1 MFSIRRV
8 TQSRAF
14 KVSLGAFGFLVAL
27 SAILMYWILFVRVTN
42 TGLTFENELRIPP
55 EMEMKVNEDGAKV
68 FDLSVEHGEMEFFPD
83 QLAETMGVNGNY
95 LGPTIR
101 ASRGDRVILNVRNYL
116 KEDTTMHWHGMHVPA
131 LMDGT
136 PHQTI
141 SPGKIWTADY
151 EITQE
156 AGTMWYHP
164 HTHGRTAVQ
173 VYHGI
178 AGLFILDDEN
188 STCMDLPDTYGEDDI
203 PLIIQDRLFNEDGS
217 LNYEIRRGANYG
229 DTILVNGTY
238 DPHVSVEARKIRFR
252 ILNGS
257 NARIYWIGFDDQR
270 EFQQIATDGGFLDSP
285 VDTIRVRI
293 APGERAE
300 IVVDFSD
307 GEDIKL
313 KGFPEAGLLETFDSW
328 SQATTNGHFDLLEIR
343 PEPASRDSHVIPEKL
358 NQIARLERDSA
369 DVERIMAMGGMVI
382 NGKSMDMGR
391 IDERVRL
398 GDTEIWEIRNQTG
411 RMHPFHV
418 HLVQFLILDRNGRE
432 PSPQELGWKDTVLV
446 MPEER
451 VDVIM
456 KFAQYADPDIPY
468 MYHCHILE
476 HEDNGMMGQFVVAD
490 E

>member
-1 MFSIRRV
+1 MLDIRKI

-14 KVSLGAFGFLVAL
+14 KFAFVTFSLLATLL
-27 SAILMYWILFVRVTN
+27 AILLYWVLFVRVTN
-42 TGLTFENELRIPP
+42 AGLTFDNELRIPP
-55 EMEMKVNEDGAKV
+55 EMKGMVNEDGVKV
-68 FDLSVEHGEMEFFPD
+68 FDLRVEHGKMEFLSG
-83 QLAETMGVNGNY
+83 QIAETLGVNGNY

-101 ASRGDRVILNVRNYL
+101 ADRGDRVILNVSNYL

-131 LMDGT
+131 VMDGT

-141 SPGKIWTADY
+141 SPGKMWTAEY

-156 AGTMWYHP
+156 SGTMWYHP
-164 HTHGRTAVQ
+164 HTHGKTAVQ

-188 STCMDLPDTYGEDDI
+188 SKRIDIPDTYGDDDI

-217 LNYEIRRGANYG
+217 LNYEIRRNANYG

-238 DPHVSVEARKIRFR
+238 DPHVSLESRKIRFR

-257 NARIYWIGFDDQR
+257 NARIYWIGFDDER

-285 VDTIRVRI
+285 VDTTRVRI

-307 GEDIKL
+307 GKDVIL
-313 KGFPEAGLLETFDSW
+313 KSFPEAGLLETYSSW
-328 SQATTNGHFDLLEIR
+328 SAATTNGHFDLLEIR
-343 PEPASRDSHVIPEKL
+343 PQPASRNSHVIPKRL
-358 NQIARLERDSA
+358 NRIARLERGSA
-369 DVERIMAMGGMVI
+369 DVERTMAMGGMVI

-391 IDERVRL
+391 IDERIRL
-398 GDTEIWEIRNQTG
+398 GDTEIWKIRNQTG

-418 HLVQFLILDRNGRE
+418 HLVQFLILDRNGRK
-432 PSPQELGWKDTVLV
+432 PSAQESGWKDTVLV

-451 VDVIM
+451 IDVIM
-456 KFAQYADPDIPY
+456 KFDQHADPDVPY

-476 HEDNGMMGQFVVAD
+476 HEDNGMMGQFVVVD